1 MLLPLILKDLKLFAA
16 ERRDVIVTILVPIA
30 LAAFM
35 AFIFGSRT
43 GGGAAAGDVNIALPV
58 AVVDRDDTP
67 LTRAIIE
74 DMHKSG
80 LIAPTLMSGEGAAGS
95 VTTGRY
101 SAAIFIPPGFS
112 QRSTTSLFAPDKPE
126 IRIIYDPS
134 KTIELQV
141 LRGGLLQS
149 GIQTIVRQAFSAENW
164 RTTAQANLD
173 RAESTGRLTLSQKL
187 ALRALLASIDRFYA
201 DNRPA
206 TAPAATQPSAPFS
219 APAFSAPALTAPFN
233 LVAEPVGG
241 AGGENSA
248 NIRNATVAH
257 IFAGMTIQGVLFY
270 AVEAAMN
277 LLRDRSRGI
286 WKRFRAAPLSR
297 VTLLSAR
304 IASGTL
310 ICLLIVAAVMLFGV
324 VVYGIRIH
332 GSIPG
337 FLLITFMTALMS
349 ATFGLLIATF
359 GKTEQQSRGFAILG
373 VLIVVMLSGAWFP
386 SFMMPK
392 IVQQFGVILPSR
404 WSIDGLDAMT
414 WRGRPFTDAL
424 TPSVALLIFSAVFAT
439 IALVRFRWETD

>member
-43 GGGAAAGDVNIALPV
+43 GGGADGGSNVALPV
-58 AVVDRDDTP
+58 AVVDLDDSP
-67 LTRAIIE
+67 LTHAIIE

-187 ALRALLASIDRFYA
+187 ALRALFASIDRFYT
-201 DNRPA
+201 DNTPA

-219 APAFSAPALTAPFN
+219 ASALTAPFN

-248 NIRNATVAH
+248 IIRNATVAH

>member
-16 ERRDVIVTILVPIA
+16 DRRDVIVTVVVPIA

-43 GGGAAAGDVNIALPV
+43 GSAAGGDANIALPV

-67 LTRAIIE
+67 LTRAVIE
-74 DMHKSG
+74 DMRKAG
-80 LIAPTLMSGEGAAGS
+80 LIAPTLMSGEAASGS

-112 QRSTTSLFAPDKPE
+112 QRSTTSLFSPDKPE

-141 LRGGLLQS
+141 LRGALLQS
-149 GIQTIVRQAFSAENW
+149 GIQTIAREAFSAENW
-164 RTTAQANLD
+164 RTTAQANLE
-173 RAESTGRLTLSQKL
+173 RVESTGRLTLSQKL
-187 ALRALLASIDRFYA
+187 ALRALFASIDRFYA
-201 DNRPA
+201 DNAPS
-206 TAPAATQPSAPFS
+206 TAPATTRSSAPFS
-219 APAFSAPALTAPFN
+219 ASGLTAPFN

-241 AGGENSA
+241 AGGKNSA

-257 IFAGMTIQGVLFY
+257 IFAGMTIQGILFY

-297 VTLLSAR
+297 ITLLSAR

-310 ICLLIVAAVMLFGV
+310 ICLLIFTAVMLFGV
-324 VVYGIRIH
+324 LVYGIRIH

-337 FLLITFMTALMS
+337 FLLVAFMTALMS

-373 VLIVVMLSGAWFP
+373 VLIIVMLSGAWFP
-386 SFMMPK
+386 SFMMPR
-392 IVQQFGVILPSR
+392 IVQRFGVILPSR

-414 WRGRPFTDAL
+414 WRARPFTDAL
-424 TPSVALLIFSAVFAT
+424 TPAAALLAFSAVFAT
-439 IALVRFRWETD
+439 IAWVRFRWEND

>member
-16 ERRDVIVTILVPIA
+16 DRRDVIVTIVVPIA

-43 GGGAAAGDVNIALPV
+43 GSAGGASNIALPV

-67 LTRAIIE
+67 LTRAIIQ

-80 LIAPTLMSGEGAAGS
+80 LIAPQLMSAEEASGN

-112 QRSTTSLFAPDKPE
+112 QRTTTSLLSPDKPE

-134 KTIELQV
+134 KSIELQV
-141 LRGGLLQS
+141 VRGGLLQS
-149 GIQTIVRQAFSAENW
+149 GIQTILREAFSAQNW
-164 RTTAQANLD
+164 RTTAQTNLD
-173 RAESTGRLTLSQKL
+173 RIQSTGRFTLSEKL
-187 ALRALLASIDRFYA
+187 ALRALFASLDRFYTH
-201 DNRPA
+201 NTPTTGPA
-206 TAPAATQPSAPFS
+206 TTQSSSFNAS
-219 APAFSAPALTAPFN
+219 ALTAPFN

-241 AGGENSA
+241 GGGKNSA
-248 NIRNATVAH
+248 NIKNATAAH
-257 IFAGMTIQGVLFY
+257 IFAGMTIQGILFY

-297 VTLLSAR
+297 ITLLSAR

-310 ICLLIVAAVMLFGV
+310 ICLLITAAVMLFGV
-324 VVYGIRIH
+324 LVYGIRIN

-337 FLLITFMTALMS
+337 FLLIAFMTALSS
-349 ATFGLLIATF
+349 ATFGLLIATI

-373 VLIVVMLSGAWFP
+373 VLIIVMLSGAWFP

-404 WSIDGLDAMT
+404 WSIEGLDSMT
-414 WRGRPFTDAL
+414 WRGGAFADAL
-424 TPSVALLIFSAVFAT
+424 APSLALLGFSAVFAI
-439 IALVRFRWETD
+439 IALARFRWETD